1 MFAFFVEGRN
11 EEDLFLEKDKV
22 EKIQYFC
29 TCLEIYFY
37 CCGCCFY
44 SPLNPHLTRQVDVV
58 LCLSLINAVFVNS
71 IALLLLLILP
81 IALVAWQLEIGS
93 INLVLRDFPAITH

>member
-1 MFAFFVEGRN
+1 MFG
-11 EEDLFLEKDKV
+11 DLFLLLWMLFLFSIE
-22 EKIQYFC
+22 
-29 TCLEIYFY
+29 
-37 CCGCCFY
+37 
-44 SPLNPHLTRQVDVV
+44 SSSNTRQVDVV

>member
-1 MFAFFVEGRN
+1 MFGDFFLLLWM
-11 EEDLFLEKDKV
+11 LFLFSIE
-22 EKIQYFC
+22 
-29 TCLEIYFY
+29 
-37 CCGCCFY
+37 
-44 SPLNPHLTRQVDVV
+44 SSSNTRQVDVV

-93 INLVLRDFPAITH
+93 INLV